1 MLGLEI
7 SELKNEEIDDL
18 RHMQALVWQDHF
30 LKERGQEVP
39 LLYRS
44 RKNIESYMTKK
55 GGFCFV
61 ARINGKIIGSIICHT
76 WGSVGW
82 FGPFEVLP
90 EYQNRGIGKELVKH
104 AMNFLNESRCS
115 TTGLETMSG
124 SARNVAFYTKYGF
137 KSKKLSYV
145 LFKDLEARAGQTDK
159 SLIARKIGRED
170 IPRLRPAW
178 ERIEHGLDYS
188 AEIHATEDHE
198 LGEMWEFDDGTDF
211 PNHAILHTY
220 ELIDGSMNTLMK
232 LLVADKK
239 ETALAMLAW
248 FEERTQNLGKKGIF
262 LRYYQGT
269 GLELADLLDQ
279 GYMLN
284 GTLIRMQMLGDGED
298 TELAHI
304 SCWSG

>member
-7 SELKNEEIDDL
+7 SELKHEEIDEL

-61 ARINGKIIGSIICHT
+61 ARIDRRIIGSIICHT

-90 EYQNRGIGKELVKH
+90 EYQNRGIGKELVNY

-115 TTGLETMSG
+115 TTGLETMAG
-124 SARNVAFYTKYGF
+124 SSKNIAFYTKYGF
-137 KSKKLSYV
+137 KPKKLSYV
-145 LFKDLEARAGQTDK
+145 LFKDLETRNGHSDS
-159 SLIARKIGRED
+159 SLVARKIGQED

-178 ERIEHGLDYS
+178 GKIERGLDYS
-188 AEIHATEDHE
+188 AEILATEDHE
-198 LGEMWEFDDGTDF
+198 LGEMWEFDDGTGF
-211 PNHAILHTY
+211 PNHLILHTY
-220 ELIDGSMNTLMK
+220 ELIDGSMNTILK
-232 LLVADKK
+232 LLVAEKE
-239 ETALAMLAW
+239 ETALAMLTW
-248 FEERTQNLGKKGIF
+248 CEVRTQDLGKKGMF

-269 GLELADLLDQ
+269 GLDLKDLLNQ
-279 GYMLN
+279 GYVLN
-284 GTLIRMQMLGDGED
+284 GALVRMQMLGEGED